1 MSVTKCI
8 NNSTIPETNI
18 ITKPTKSNNVNN
30 NESLFENTDLTK
42 IENMNAYLKM
52 YNPAFSE
59 NFELTQYIDSGS
71 TGIVYK
77 GRSIPGK
84 NNQYYSFKFCI
95 NKKNKKHSGNKYHEI
110 IYQKVLHHINITQ
123 ILAFY
128 KINDYSFFSVSELGK
143 FGNID
148 NFLRNFLKR
157 SYLSETFV
165 NYLAKPL
172 LEALHYMHKKK
183 LYHMDVKKG
192 NIVLDYE
199 LNPKLID
206 FSSTSSFE
214 KMEPQTIVQYYKI
227 GTGRYMP
234 PEVINKTDIEVKY
247 GDKIDLYCLGI
258 TLFNLA
264 FGSYPYG
271 LNKVKG
277 DDYNKIAEKLKNGKL
292 EFPAGFEVSNLFKDF
307 LKNILEL
314 DIYKRYSIRDALDH
328 PWIKGWDIIAQEK
341 EDTGLQENF
350 IIRLISD
357 NIPQFNEYIKN

>member
-1 MSVTKCI
+1 MKSDIRHI
-8 NNSTIPETNI
+8 NNEPFQEKNI
-18 ITKPTKSNNVNN
+18 IKKPKLNN
-30 NESLFENTDLTK
+30 NDEFSFENSDLTK
-42 IENMNAYLKM
+42 IENMNAYLKI
-52 YNPAFSE
+52 YNPTFGE
-59 NFELTQYIDSGS
+59 NFELTQYIDCGS

-77 GRSIPGK
+77 GRSKPGK

-95 NKKNKKHSGNKYHEI
+95 KKKNKKHSGNRYHEI
-110 IYQKVLHHINITQ
+110 IYQKVLHHVNITQ

-128 KINDYSFFSVSELGK
+128 KINDNSFFSVSELGK

-148 NFLRNFLKR
+148 NFMRNFLKR

-172 LEALHYMHKKK
+172 LEALRYMHLKK
-183 LYHMDVKKG
+183 LYHLDVKKG

-206 FSSTSSFE
+206 FSSTFSFE
-214 KMEPQTIVQYYKI
+214 KIKPEEKYSFYKI

-234 PEVINKTDIEVKY
+234 REVLNGTNIEIKY
-247 GDKIDLYCLGI
+247 GDKIDVYCLGI
-258 TLFNLA
+258 TLYNLA

-277 DDYNKIAEKLKNGKL
+277 DDYNKIAEKLNNAKL
-292 EFPAGFEVSNLFKDF
+292 EFPSGFEVSNLFKDF
-307 LKNILEL
+307 LTNILEL
-314 DIYKRYSIRDALDH
+314 DINKRYSIKDALNH
-328 PWIKGWDIIAQEK
+328 PWIKGWDIISQEK

-357 NIPQFNEYIKN
+357 NIPKFNEYIKN

>member
-1 MSVTKCI
+1 MKSDINFRNNDSIQGENIFKKPTKI
-8 NNSTIPETNI
+8 NNSD
-18 ITKPTKSNNVNN
+18 
-30 NESLFENTDLTK
+30 ENFYENLDLTK
-42 IENMNAYLKM
+42 IENMNRYLKR
-52 YNPAFSE
+52 YNPCFDD

-77 GRSIPGK
+77 GRSKPGK
-84 NNQYYSFKFCI
+84 NNQFYSFKFCI
-95 NKKNKKHSGNKYHEI
+95 KRKNKKHSGNKYHEI
-110 IYQKVLHHINITQ
+110 IHQKVLHHANITQ

-128 KINDYSFFSVSELGK
+128 KINDSAFFSVSELGK

-157 SYLSETFV
+157 FYLSETFI

-172 LEALHYMHKKK
+172 LEALNYMHNKK

-192 NIVLDYE
+192 NIVLDSE

-206 FSSTSSFE
+206 FSSTYSFE
-214 KMEPQTIVQYYKI
+214 KMEPQNKIQFYKI
-227 GTGRYMP
+227 GTGRYMA
-234 PEVINKTDIEVKY
+234 PEILNGTEIEIKY
-247 GDKIDLYCLGI
+247 GDKIDVYCLGI
-258 TLFNLA
+258 TLYNLA
-264 FGSYPYG
+264 FGGYPYG

-277 DDYNKIAEKLKNGKL
+277 DDYTKIAKTLKNAKL
-292 EFPAGFEVSNLFKDF
+292 EFPSGYEVSNLFKDF

-314 DIYKRYSIRDALDH
+314 NIYKRYSIKDALNH
-328 PWIKGWDIIAQEK
+328 PWIKAWDIIAQEK

-357 NIPQFNEYIKN
+357 NIPKFNEYIK

>member
-1 MSVTKCI
+1 MSDIKCI
-8 NNSTIPETNI
+8 NNSIPPENNI
-18 ITKPTKSNNVNN
+18 IKKPTKLNN
-30 NESLFENTDLTK
+30 NAESSFENSDLTNLD
-42 IENMNAYLKM
+42 NMNKYLKM
-52 YNPAFSE
+52 YNPTFDE
-59 NFELTQYIDSGS
+59 NFELIQYIDSGS

-77 GRSIPGK
+77 GRSKPGK

-95 NKKNKKHSGNKYHEI
+95 KKKNKSHYGNKYHEI

-206 FSSTSSFE
+206 FSSTYSFE
-214 KMEPQTIVQYYKI
+214 KMEPQRKIQFHKI

-234 PEVINKTDIEVKY
+234 PEVLNGTEIEIKY
-247 GDKIDLYCLGI
+247 GDKIDVYCLGI

-264 FGSYPYG
+264 FGAYPYG

-277 DDYNKIAEKLKNGKL
+277 DDYNKIAEKLRNAKL

-307 LKNILEL
+307 LTNILEL
-314 DIYKRYSIRDALDH
+314 DIYKRYSIKDALEH
-328 PWIKGWDIIAQEK
+328 PWSKGWDIIAQEK

-357 NIPQFNEYIKN
+357 NIPKFNEYIKN

>member
-1 MSVTKCI
+1 MKSDIRNI
-8 NNSTIPETNI
+8 NNEPFQEKNI
-18 ITKPTKSNNVNN
+18 IKKPKLNN
-30 NESLFENTDLTK
+30 NDEFSFENSDLTK
-42 IENMNAYLKM
+42 IENMNAYLKI
-52 YNPAFSE
+52 YNPTFGE
-59 NFELTQYIDSGS
+59 NFELTQYIDCGS

-77 GRSIPGK
+77 GRSKPGK

-95 NKKNKKHSGNKYHEI
+95 KKKNKKHSGNRYHEI
-110 IYQKVLHHINITQ
+110 IYQKVLHHVNITQ

-128 KINDYSFFSVSELGK
+128 KINENSFFSVSELGK

-148 NFLRNFLKR
+148 NFMRNFLKR

-172 LEALHYMHKKK
+172 LEALRYMHLKK
-183 LYHMDVKKG
+183 LFHLDVKKG

-206 FSSTSSFE
+206 FSSTFSFE
-214 KMEPQTIVQYYKI
+214 KIKPEEKYSFYKI

-234 PEVINKTDIEVKY
+234 REVLNGTNIEIKY
-247 GDKIDLYCLGI
+247 GDKIDVYCLGI
-258 TLFNLA
+258 TLYNLA

-277 DDYNKIAEKLKNGKL
+277 DDYNKIAEKLNNAKL
-292 EFPAGFEVSNLFKDF
+292 EFPSGFEVSNLFKDF
-307 LKNILEL
+307 LTNILEL
-314 DIYKRYSIRDALDH
+314 DINKRYSIKDALNH
-328 PWIKGWDIIAQEK
+328 PWIKGWDIISQEK

-357 NIPQFNEYIKN
+357 NIPKFNEYIKN

>member
-1 MSVTKCI
+1 MKSDIRNI
-8 NNSTIPETNI
+8 NYEPFQEKNI
-18 ITKPTKSNNVNN
+18 IKKPKLNN
-30 NESLFENTDLTK
+30 NDEFSFENSDLTK
-42 IENMNAYLKM
+42 IENMNAYLKI
-52 YNPAFSE
+52 YNPTFGE
-59 NFELTQYIDSGS
+59 NFELTQYIDCGS

-77 GRSIPGK
+77 GRSKPGK

-95 NKKNKKHSGNKYHEI
+95 KKKNKKHSGNRYHEI
-110 IYQKVLHHINITQ
+110 IYQKVLHHVNITQ

-128 KINDYSFFSVSELGK
+128 KINDNSFFSVSELGK

-148 NFLRNFLKR
+148 NFMRNFLKR

-172 LEALHYMHKKK
+172 LEALRYMHLKK
-183 LYHMDVKKG
+183 LYHLDVKKG

-206 FSSTSSFE
+206 FSSTFSFE
-214 KMEPQTIVQYYKI
+214 KIKPEEKYSFYKI

-234 PEVINKTDIEVKY
+234 REVLNGTNIEIKY
-247 GDKIDLYCLGI
+247 GDKIDVYCLGI
-258 TLFNLA
+258 TLYNLA

-277 DDYNKIAEKLKNGKL
+277 DDYNKIAEKLNNAKL
-292 EFPAGFEVSNLFKDF
+292 EFPSGFEVSNLFKDF
-307 LKNILEL
+307 LTNILEL
-314 DIYKRYSIRDALDH
+314 DINKRYSIKDALNH
-328 PWIKGWDIIAQEK
+328 PWIKGWDIISQEK

-357 NIPQFNEYIKN
+357 NIPKFNEYIKN